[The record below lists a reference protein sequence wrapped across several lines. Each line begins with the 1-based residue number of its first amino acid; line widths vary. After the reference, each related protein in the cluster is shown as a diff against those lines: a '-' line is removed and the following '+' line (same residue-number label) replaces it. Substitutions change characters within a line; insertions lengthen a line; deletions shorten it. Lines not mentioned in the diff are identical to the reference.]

1 MGGLLHGHTSRSN
14 RLPSPLRTAALTR
27 LKPAALLALVV
38 LTWTGCSGEPES
50 VIRVAHVEKAPSLHK
65 RHPRPL
71 NVYAA
76 TMPGHGVRAS
86 VAHVKPRVYVPEA
99 GGNAVDVIDPHTF
112 KLIRRFPV
120 GREPQHITPAWNM
133 RRLYVNNTQSNSLT
147 VIDPHTGKKSGKI
160 PVRDPYNLYF
170 TPDGRKAIVV
180 AERYQKLDFR
190 NPHTWKLIKSVH
202 VPWYGVDHLDFSAD
216 GRYLLASTEFSG
228 VVVKIDTRKMKITGK
243 VRVGALPVDVKLA
256 PDGRYFYV
264 ANQGTG
270 GVTVVDPVRMK
281 KVGFIDTGV
290 GAHGLCISRDTRSLY
305 VSNRVEGTISVIDLA
320 NRKVKETWQ
329 VGGSPDML
337 QVSPDGRQLWTTNR
351 FNSSVSVISTKTGHV
366 LHRIA
371 VGAEP
376 HGLAFFPQ
384 PGRYS
389 LGHNGVYR

>member
-1 MGGLLHGHTSRSN
+1 
-14 RLPSPLRTAALTR
+14 
-27 LKPAALLALVV
+27 
-38 LTWTGCSGEPES
+38 
-50 VIRVAHVEKAPSLHK
+50 
-65 RHPRPL
+65 
-71 NVYAA
+71 
-76 TMPGHGVRAS
+76 
-86 VAHVKPRVYVPEA
+86 
-99 GGNAVDVIDPHTF
+99 PHTF
-112 KLIRRFPV
+112 KLIRRFQV

-320 NRKVKETWQ
+320 KRKVKETWH

-351 FNSSVSVISTKTGHV
+351 FNSSVS
-366 LHRIA
+366 
-371 VGAEP
+371 
-376 HGLAFFPQ
+376 
-384 PGRYS
+384 
-389 LGHNGVYR
+389 